1 MFVPG
6 VLRGQEDMGYL
17 ELELPMT
24 VTYLMCVLVSKLWA
38 SAKAAE
44 T

>member
-1 MFVPG
+1 MCVCACVSG
-6 VLRGQEDMGYL
+6 CLMRLDTMKLQAV
-17 ELELPMT
+17 
-24 VTYLMCVLVSKLWA
+24 VSYLMCVLVSKLWA